1 MKKSLLL
8 IPFLLL
14 ACDNEKVENVSLLTE
29 EESVNV
35 VEFVQEKLPVSE
47 DVVKELGV
55 VLNTMGM
62 KSDLAL
68 MSVDVLQKKSI
79 EKFSLC
85 NTYTNE
91 ECIREDTL
99 LYFLNFANGGYA
111 ILNAKDESDPIIA
124 VVGQGSIS
132 SDEFL
137 VEDSLNLIH
146 QLILAYVLDENRVE
160 EDDEQ
165 VLTSAP
171 QIKALPSGDWTIT
184 EQYGPLICTKW
195 HQGAPFNELFNGKAV
210 GCISLAMA
218 QIVAYKQY
226 PSIIDFPL
234 GNTCT
239 WAQINSKQRP
249 TTSVEWNFLQHYLR
263 SISDRCNTE
272 YGYYESSAGLDDLK
286 TAMGSL
292 GYNTVRSQLYA
303 LSAVKNMTSLNKPV
317 FALGMNVSSGKGHC
331 WIIDG
336 YRKYKKGVSVRNYVN
351 CVIGW
356 ENYTAYDGWYRS
368 GIFDPHHRDAISDSE
383 APTRYESLKLVTYA
397 NPN

>member
-14 ACDNEKVENVSLLTE
+14 ACDNEKVENVSLLAE

-35 VEFVQEKLPVSE
+35 VEIVQEKLPVSE
-47 DVVKELGV
+47 DVVEELGV
-55 VLNTMGM
+55 MLNTMGM
-62 KSDLAL
+62 KSNLSL

-124 VVGQGSIS
+124 VIGQGSIS

-137 VEDSLNLIH
+137 VEDSLNIIH
-146 QLILAYVLDENRVE
+146 QLILAYVLDENRIE

-171 QIKALPSGDWTIT
+171 QPKALPSGDWTIT
-184 EQYGPLICTKW
+184 EQYGPLIHTKW
-195 HQGAPFNELFNGKAV
+195 HQRAPFNELFNGNLV
-210 GCISLAMA
+210 GCVSLAMA
-218 QIVAYKQY
+218 QVVAYKQY
-226 PSIIDFPL
+226 PPITDFPF

-239 WAQINSKQRP
+239 WSQINSKPRP
-249 TTSVEWNFLQHYLR
+249 TTSVEWNFLKHYLR
-263 SISDRCNTE
+263 SMSDRCMTVLSDTASSSNTQKLKLAM
-272 YGYYESSAGLDDLK
+272 ESLK
-286 TAMGSL
+286 
-292 GYNTVRSQLYA
+292 YNTVRSQLYA

-317 FALGMNVSSGKGHC
+317 FVTGRRVSDGAGHC

-356 ENYTAYDGWYRS
+356 SDYNSYDGWYRS
-368 GIFDPHHRDAISDSE
+368 GIFDPYHRDAISDSE
-383 APTRYESLKLVTYA
+383 APTRFESLKLVTYA

>member
-47 DVVKELGV
+47 DVVEELGV

-124 VVGQGSIS
+124 IIGQGSIS

-171 QIKALPSGDWTIT
+171 QPKALPSGDWTIT
-184 EQYGPLICTKW
+184 EQYGPLIRTKW
-195 HQGAPFNELFNGKAV
+195 HQGAPFNNACNGNLV
-210 GCISLAMA
+210 GCVGLAMA

-226 PSIIDFPL
+226 PVITTFSQ
-234 GNTCT
+234 GNMCSWT
-239 WAQINSKQRP
+239 QINNK
-249 TTSVEWNFLQHYLR
+249 SVPETAIEWNFVQQFLR
-263 SISDRCNTE
+263 NIADRCLTD
-272 YGYYESSAGLDDLK
+272 YGVKVSKSNISKLK
-286 TAMGSL
+286 DAMEGL
-292 GYNTVRSQLYA
+292 GYATVRSQLYA

-317 FALGMNVSSGKGHC
+317 FALGVSVYDGEGHC

-368 GIFDPHHRDAISDSE
+368 GIFDPYHRDAISDSE